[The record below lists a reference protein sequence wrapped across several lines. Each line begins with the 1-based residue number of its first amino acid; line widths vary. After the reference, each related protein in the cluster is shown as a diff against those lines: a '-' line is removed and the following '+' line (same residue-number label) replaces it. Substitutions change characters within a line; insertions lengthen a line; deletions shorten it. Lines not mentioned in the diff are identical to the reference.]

1 MAMMILK
8 SIDESVDQSDLIY
21 TYRVY
26 EFLIFE
32 LWDDEINV
40 KKIIAV
46 EDTSY
51 KFLQA
56 FFLQLQKL
64 RLQLR

>member
-8 SIDESVDQSDLIY
+8 SINESVDQSDLIY
-21 TYRVY
+21 THRVH

-56 FFLQLQKL
+56 FFL
-64 RLQLR
+64 

>member
-8 SIDESVDQSDLIY
+8 SINESVDQSDLIY

-26 EFLIFE
+26 QFLIFE

>member
-21 TYRVY
+21 THRVY